1 MKATA
6 FEQIKKGLQRASCYA
21 ASKVSELA
29 TMIVDA
35 LEEMENK
42 KANKP
47 RYFKITIPASGW
59 SSDSHDYPKY
69 YDIALENVTEN
80 DRVDMIISPESM
92 LPALNCGF
100 FYRTETFAEKVR
112 VRAMKIP
119 TEAINAE
126 IGVGIVGIE
135 GEFKKL
141 YSTNDIKSG
150 TLPIARGGT
159 GNTTG
164 NAITATKLAN
174 ARTIALS
181 GDVTGSITFDGS
193 ANKTIAATLAN
204 SGVTAG
210 TYGALDL
217 MKKNNGTVWVSN
229 NVGLHSTS
237 AISTW
242 KAKQNCKISFR
253 WTVSS
258 ESVSY
263 DYLNITA
270 AGTQILGNT
279 GGATEQTGI
288 LTATLTTGQT
298 IVFTYRKDGSGNN
311 GQDRAEISEVKYG
324 AGTAEP
330 NTILYE
336 SNVKSYF
343 DITHSTYGFYPAI
356 PVPSITVDAKGRVT
370 KAQTIYIA
378 K

>member
-1 MKATA
+1 MNHTNKKLSDIAT
-6 FEQIKKGLQRASCYA
+6 LT
-21 ASKVSELA
+21 VN
-29 TMIVDA
+29 A

-47 RYFKITIPASGW
+47 RYFNITIPVSGW
-59 SSDSHDYPKY
+59 LSDSHDYPKY

-80 DRVDMIISPESM
+80 DRVDIMIAPESM
-92 LPALNCGF
+92 ITALNCGF
-100 FYRTETFAEKVR
+100 YGRTETSTGKVR
-112 VRAMKIP
+112 VRAMTIP
-119 TEAINAE
+119 TEAIHAE
-126 IGVGIVGIE
+126 LCVGVIGIE

-164 NAITATKLAN
+164 NAITATKLQT
-174 ARTIALS
+174 ARTIGLS
-181 GDVTGSITFDGS
+181 GDVTGSATFDGS
-193 ANKTIAATLAN
+193 ANKTISTALTN

-217 MKKNNGTVWVSN
+217 MTKNNGTVWVSN

-237 AISTW
+237 AVTTW
-242 KAKQNCKISFR
+242 KAKQACKISFR
-253 WTVSS
+253 WKVSS
-258 ESVSY
+258 ESVNY
-263 DYLNITA
+263 DYLNIVA

-279 GGATEQTGI
+279 GGSTEQTGI
-288 LTATLTTGQT
+288 LTATLQANQT
-298 IVFTYRKDGSGNN
+298 IVFTYRKDGSANN
-311 GQDRAEISEVKYG
+311 GLDRAEISEVKYG

-330 NTILYE
+330 NTLLYE
-336 SNVKSYF
+336 NNLKSYF

-356 PVPSITVDAKGRVT
+356 PIPDFTVDSKGRIT
-370 KAQTIYIA
+370 RAQTIYVA